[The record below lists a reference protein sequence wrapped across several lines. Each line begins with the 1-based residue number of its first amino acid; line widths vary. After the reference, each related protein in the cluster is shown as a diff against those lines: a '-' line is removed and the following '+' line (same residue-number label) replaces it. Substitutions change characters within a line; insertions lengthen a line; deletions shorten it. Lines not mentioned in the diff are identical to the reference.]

1 MTSKFECFEG
11 PLGVA
16 LRTSWESP
24 ESTSQERILNAR
36 LRRPLDVIL
45 GRPEDFR
52 SGRPQY
58 GQIGSLA
65 DVLQTLNGDVLGT
78 FWGPVFADWVSCA
91 NLQ

>member
-1 MTSKFECFEG
+1 MTSKFDCFEG
-11 PLGVA
+11 PLGVTP
-16 LRTSWESP
+16 RTSWETP
-24 ESTSQERILNAR
+24 ESASQERNLNAR

-65 DVLQTLNGDVLGT
+65 DVLGMS
-78 FWGPVFADWVSCA
+78 WGPVFADWVSCA